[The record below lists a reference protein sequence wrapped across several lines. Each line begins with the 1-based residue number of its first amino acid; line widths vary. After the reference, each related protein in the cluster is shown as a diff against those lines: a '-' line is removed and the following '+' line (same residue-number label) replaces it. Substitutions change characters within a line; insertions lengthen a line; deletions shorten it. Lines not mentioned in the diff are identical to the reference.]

1 MGSPLKIKEIFP
13 SKFVDIISNK
23 TEYLITTN
31 KFYLQ
36 DQELDAGLK
45 LQYWSAF
52 DACRRFKIINKG
64 CFGILTF
71 MNIKDCVNI
80 VHNQLEQNKEGIKIS
95 IITCFINIKFVDL
108 Y

>member
-1 MGSPLKIKEIFP
+1 MLILK
-13 SKFVDIISNK
+13 
-23 TEYLITTN
+23 
-31 KFYLQ
+31 

-64 CFGILTF
+64 CFGILSF

-80 VHNQLEQNKEGIKIS
+80 VHNQLEQNKEGIIIIIENKI
-95 IITCFINIKFVDL
+95 IF
-108 Y
+108 